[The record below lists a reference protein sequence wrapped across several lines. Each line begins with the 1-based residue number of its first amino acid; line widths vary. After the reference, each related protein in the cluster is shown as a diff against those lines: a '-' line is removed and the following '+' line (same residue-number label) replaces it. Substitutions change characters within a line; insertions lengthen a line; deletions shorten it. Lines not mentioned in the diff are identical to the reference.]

1 VQGKSAIT
9 SQTTWKPEDY
19 QLTWAPDGARIA
31 PHGDMG
37 ITWGH
42 YEGKSHDNQG
52 NLLVTSGRYITAW
65 EKDKSGQWKVL
76 LDASND
82 APAEADS
89 CCSIH

>member
-1 VQGKSAIT
+1 
-9 SQTTWKPEDY
+9 
-19 QLTWAPDGARIA
+19 
-31 PHGDMG
+31 MG